1 MDLKEAL
8 RYLQEGYTLILQAER
23 TFVHQFEE
31 VVYLHNDQWH
41 TRLSLSD
48 FEQLYANNRF
58 ILYETQEQ
66 TIDTKK
72 DEEYYQWAE
81 RNQ

>member
-1 MDLKEAL
+1 
-8 RYLQEGYTLILQAER
+8 
-23 TFVHQFEE
+23 
-31 VVYLHNDQWH
+31 
-41 TRLSLSD
+41 LSD

-66 TIDTKK
+66 TIDVKK